1 MIRNAEYLFQLL
13 GSMKVQSSSP
23 VVLDADT
30 VDVAIR
36 VSLVKFFNSPGVL
49 QNVLEHTRTLRLYP
63 RPVVAFQVNSFLMSR
78 ARDGEPPPFLRK
90 LVRTQA
96 VEYFIEWALKPSNV
110 AFERIN
116 TGMINFYCRNLTQK
130 LRIILFV

>member
-1 MIRNAEYLFQLL
+1 MKGRNSASL
-13 GSMKVQSSSP
+13 
-23 VVLDADT
+23 VLDADT

-36 VSLVKFFNSPGVL
+36 VSLVKFFNSSGVL

-78 ARDGEPPPFLRK
+78 AEKNGEPPPFLRK

-116 TGMINFYCRNLTQK
+116 TGWCSDAGTIAIDCDYKVLRLYCFLTICC
-130 LRIILFV
+130 RV